1 MTKFPA
7 SRFPRSLRRF
17 GVNTAGVAAIEFAY
31 LAPLLILATFG
42 TFEVARAVLMHK
54 RFQRVSAMVGDLVA
68 REQQIG
74 TNVNQARAEMDG
86 IMASAQ
92 HVMKPFSTTT
102 LKVSVMAIRAK
113 SDDATKTKIEWS
125 YGFQGGAEPAQCA
138 NKGMPATGMITQGNA
153 AIMVE
158 AQYTYTPLLANLVP
172 GFSNAITWKDT
183 ITHSPRNSCVD
194 YAGQNC
200 VLNCPSW

>member
-1 MTKFPA
+1 MTKTPV
-7 SRFPRSLRRF
+7 SRLPRSVRRF
-17 GVNTAGVAAIEFAY
+17 GANTAGVAAIEFAY

-74 TNVNQARAEMDG
+74 TNVSLARAEMDG
-86 IMASAQ
+86 IMKSAK
-92 HVMKPFSTTT
+92 HVMSPFKTNS
-102 LKVSVMAIRAK
+102 LKVSVMSIRAK

-125 YGFQGGAEPAQCA
+125 YGYQGGAEPAQCS

-153 AIMVE
+153 EVMVE
-158 AQYTYTPLLANLVP
+158 AEYTYTPLLANLVP

-200 VLNCPSW
+200 VLNCNNW